1 MAEIKNDKEY
11 KSVCRRVEELLQV
24 VKGDTPID
32 NPNAVELGLLSDL
45 VADYEEKHYPI
56 PIPTLAEV
64 LKERMYEMGINQARV
79 AKLIGVSPSRV
90 SEYIS
95 GKREPTLHVARE
107 ISRKMNIDPALIL
120 GV

>member
-45 VADYEEKHYPI
+45 
-56 PIPTLAEV
+56 
-64 LKERMYEMGINQARV
+64 RG
-79 AKLIGVSPSRV
+79 
-90 SEYIS
+90 
-95 GKREPTLHVARE
+95 
-107 ISRKMNIDPALIL
+107 
-120 GV
+120 